1 MNTDITFII
10 ADNQDITRMGMHGY
24 ISAIFSGCRMID
36 VTDKK
41 ELMLAL
47 VECNDSVVILDY
59 TLFDINGIEEFLI
72 IEKRFPRVRW
82 ILFSNELSEDF
93 IRRMSIERNI
103 GMILKENSGEEIHS
117 ALMCTAHGERFL
129 CHQITNLLI
138 IGSDKPEIHSVLT
151 VTEIDILKLIA
162 HGKSVKEIALERT
175 SSIHTIITHKK
186 NIFRKLGVNNVYV
199 PYIWVRERELEH
211 KEDQEK
217 WPDQNIKKYLEEK
230 ENEVKKQ
237 EFKDEHTCLDKRE
250 LVIEE
255 LRSSVLKVLENSYN
269 KWDKSGKHVWGH
281 PNQIPANM

>member
-93 IRRMSIERNI
+93 IRRMSIARNI

-129 CHQITNLLI
+129 CHQITN
-138 IGSDKPEIHSVLT
+138 
-151 VTEIDILKLIA
+151 
-162 HGKSVKEIALERT
+162 
-175 SSIHTIITHKK
+175 ITHKK
-186 NIFRKLGVNNVYV
+186 NIFRKLGVNNVYEATKYTLRAGLIEMIEY
-199 PYIWVRERELEH
+199 YI
-211 KEDQEK
+211 
-217 WPDQNIKKYLEEK
+217 
-230 ENEVKKQ
+230 
-237 EFKDEHTCLDKRE
+237 
-250 LVIEE
+250 
-255 LRSSVLKVLENSYN
+255 
-269 KWDKSGKHVWGH
+269 
-281 PNQIPANM
+281 

>member
-93 IRRMSIERNI
+93 IRARERAMDII
-103 GMILKENSGEEIHS
+103 GYNYLKTMQNLHSENCLLAQHLSAKNLLANSADENSSSSKTRS
-117 ALMCTAHGERFL
+117 APASAASRKFDCCVNWFMG
-129 CHQITNLLI
+129 
-138 IGSDKPEIHSVLT
+138 
-151 VTEIDILKLIA
+151 IA
-162 HGKSVKEIALERT
+162 A
-175 SSIHTIITHKK
+175 
-186 NIFRKLGVNNVYV
+186 
-199 PYIWVRERELEH
+199 
-211 KEDQEK
+211 
-217 WPDQNIKKYLEEK
+217 
-230 ENEVKKQ
+230 
-237 EFKDEHTCLDKRE
+237 
-250 LVIEE
+250 
-255 LRSSVLKVLENSYN
+255 
-269 KWDKSGKHVWGH
+269 
-281 PNQIPANM
+281 

>member
-1 MNTDITFII
+1 
-10 ADNQDITRMGMHGY
+10 MGMHGY

-93 IRRMSIERNI
+93 IRRMSIARNI

-186 NIFRKLGVNNVYV
+186 NIF
-199 PYIWVRERELEH
+199 LEVGC
-211 KEDQEK
+211 E
-217 WPDQNIKKYLEEK
+217 
-230 ENEVKKQ
+230 
-237 EFKDEHTCLDKRE
+237 
-250 LVIEE
+250 
-255 LRSSVLKVLENSYN
+255 
-269 KWDKSGKHVWGH
+269 
-281 PNQIPANM
+281 

>member
-72 IEKRFPRVRW
+72 IEKRFPRVRR

-151 VTEIDILKLIA
+151 VTEIDILKL
-162 HGKSVKEIALERT
+162 ERT

-186 NIFRKLGVNNVYV
+186 NIFRKLGVNNVYEATKYTLRAGLIEMV
-199 PYIWVRERELEH
+199 EYYI
-211 KEDQEK
+211 
-217 WPDQNIKKYLEEK
+217 
-230 ENEVKKQ
+230 
-237 EFKDEHTCLDKRE
+237 
-250 LVIEE
+250 
-255 LRSSVLKVLENSYN
+255 
-269 KWDKSGKHVWGH
+269 
-281 PNQIPANM
+281 

>member
-10 ADNQDITRMGMHGY
+10 ADNQDITRMGMYGY

-103 GMILKENSGEEIHS
+103 GP
-117 ALMCTAHGERFL
+117 
-129 CHQITNLLI
+129 QIRN
-138 IGSDKPEIHSVLT
+138 
-151 VTEIDILKLIA
+151 
-162 HGKSVKEIALERT
+162 
-175 SSIHTIITHKK
+175 
-186 NIFRKLGVNNVYV
+186 
-199 PYIWVRERELEH
+199 
-211 KEDQEK
+211 
-217 WPDQNIKKYLEEK
+217 
-230 ENEVKKQ
+230 
-237 EFKDEHTCLDKRE
+237 
-250 LVIEE
+250 
-255 LRSSVLKVLENSYN
+255 
-269 KWDKSGKHVWGH
+269 
-281 PNQIPANM
+281 